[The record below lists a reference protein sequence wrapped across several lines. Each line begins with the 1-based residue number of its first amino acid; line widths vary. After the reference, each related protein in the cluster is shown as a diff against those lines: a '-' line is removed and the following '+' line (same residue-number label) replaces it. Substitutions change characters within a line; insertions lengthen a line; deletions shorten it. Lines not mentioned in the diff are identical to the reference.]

1 MSSSKGACVPLVDIP
16 LARVYEIAGPGES
29 GRSWRSLPSFYSG
42 LYFSPIGRA
51 DETSRMRTGG
61 CRMPPDTERE
71 SIPAAVNLPP
81 VFLLENTACAA
92 CGAASG
98 LVRQQAS
105 YF

>member
-1 MSSSKGACVPLVDIP
+1 
-16 LARVYEIAGPGES
+16 
-29 GRSWRSLPSFYSG
+29 
-42 LYFSPIGRA
+42 
-51 DETSRMRTGG
+51 
-61 CRMPPDTERE
+61 MPPDTERE

-105 YF
+105 YFPRLSPRRIETKPV